1 VVPGGALQVNV
12 PDVNVR
18 EIRVAIEQQLY
29 TVEMFDGVEKIVVKL
44 LENNQF
50 RRFVRDH
57 GSDAVVDEAGMK
69 MMKTLVS
76 IGKAAS
82 TKAILDTQNAA
93 ATFSIV
99 TKGAVKV
106 RPFLSVRSV
115 NDKLGDVD
123 DDSPVV
129 EAQSE
134 PNPSNSTVI
143 SIKPRAIDSG

>member
-1 VVPGGALQVNV
+1 
-12 PDVNVR
+12 
-18 EIRVAIEQQLY
+18 
-29 TVEMFDGVEKIVVKL
+29 VKL

-50 RRFVRDH
+50 RRFVRNH

-69 MMKTLVS
+69 IMKTLVS

-82 TKAILDTQNAA
+82 TKVILDTQNAA
-93 ATFSIV
+93 ATLSIV

-106 RPFLSVRSV
+106 RPFLSVRSTSAV